1 MKKSAL
7 LVASLVLLALG
18 LVQAGAYYEPY
29 LRFFIHV
36 KKPKKC
42 KEGSL
47 CATPAQ
53 PPQSIRLSNGSPYR
67 YRCTGHLKVTV
78 DDGEK
83 TMEET
88 IRVDEFIQPNA
99 SSFVIRQYTSGQ
111 KLSELKTSG
120 IDCTAI

>member
-1 MKKSAL
+1 MKKSAF

-36 KKPKKC
+36 KKAKKC
-42 KEGSL
+42 KEGAL

-53 PPQSIRLSNGSPYR
+53 PPQSIRVSNSSPYR
-67 YRCTGHLKVTV
+67 YRCTGQVKVTV
-78 DDGEK
+78 DDGER
-83 TMEET
+83 TVNET
-88 IRVDEFIQPNA
+88 IRIDEFIQPHA
-99 SSFVIRQYTSGQ
+99 SSFVIRQYSSGH

>member
-7 LVASLVLLALG
+7 LVASLVLLAFG
-18 LVQAGAYYEPY
+18 LVEAGANYDPY

-47 CATPAQ
+47 CATAAQ
-53 PPQSIRLSNGSPYR
+53 PPQSIRASNGSPYR
-67 YRCTGHLKVTV
+67 YRCTGQLKITV

-83 TMEET
+83 TVDET
-88 IRVDEFIQPNA
+88 IRIDEFIQPNA
-99 SSFVIRQYTSGQ
+99 ASFVIRQYASGL
-111 KLSELKTSG
+111 KLSDLKTSG

>member
-1 MKKSAL
+1 MKKSAFL
-7 LVASLVLLALG
+7 IASLLLLTFG
-18 LVQAGAYYEPY
+18 MLQATAHYDPY

-53 PPQSIRLSNGSPYR
+53 PPQSIRVSNGSPYR
-67 YRCTGHLKVTV
+67 YRCTGKLKVTL

-99 SSFVIRQYTSGQ
+99 SAFVIRQYPSGH